1 MHTDAISNH
10 LSDEVD
16 CFAAVLAGAVTEP
29 KLWNRP
35 VRACPEWDLR
45 KLTEHLGAVHRRTSG
60 SLRYGKAG
68 RVPTAEFPR
77 PGIELRD
84 WFIEG
89 GRDLLDALDQ
99 PPENETWTFDPTNRT
114 VGFWLRRQ
122 THETL
127 IHRCDAEA
135 AVDQV
140 IDIPADLAADGVA
153 EVLNV
158 MVRLRVAEG
167 HVKLPADP
175 VTFRATDTGDSW
187 TLDGSTPGGDPVA
200 TVDGT
205 AAELYLALWKRLP
218 TDTLQIT
225 GDEGTANALLA
236 SSLTP

>member
-1 MHTDAISNH
+1 MNPDALLNC

-16 CFAAVLAGAVTEP
+16 RFVAVLAEAVADSN
-29 KLWNRP
+29 LWTRP

-45 KLTEHLGAVHRRTSG
+45 KLTEHLGAVHRGTTG

-68 RVPTAEFPR
+68 RVRTAEFPN
-77 PGIELRD
+77 PGAELQE

-99 PPENETWTFDPTNRT
+99 PPETETWSFDPTNHT

-127 IHRCDAEA
+127 IHRWDAEA
-135 AVDQV
+135 AVDQLT
-140 IDIPADLAADGVA
+140 DIPAELAADGVA
-153 EVLNV
+153 EVLEV

-167 HVKLPADP
+167 HVPLPAGA
-175 VTFRATDTGDSW
+175 VTFRATDTSDSW
-187 TLDGSTPGGDPVA
+187 TLDGATPGGDSVA

-205 AAELYLALWKRLP
+205 ATALYLALWKRLP
-218 TDTLQIT
+218 ADTLQMT
-225 GDEGTANALLA
+225 GDEPTANALLV

>member
-1 MHTDAISNH
+1 MHTDAILNQ

-16 CFAAVLAGAVTEP
+16 RFAAVLAGAVTEP
-29 KLWNRP
+29 HLWSRP
-35 VRACPEWDLR
+35 VSSCPEWDLR

-60 SLRYGKAG
+60 SLRHGKAG
-68 RVPTAEFPR
+68 RVSTAEFPH
-77 PGIELRD
+77 PGTELRE
-84 WFIEG
+84 WFIDG

-99 PPENETWTFDPTNRT
+99 PPESETWTFDPTNHT

-127 IHRCDAEA
+127 IHRWDAEA
-135 AVDQV
+135 AVDQLTE
-140 IDIPADLAADGVA
+140 IPAELAADGVA
-153 EVLNV
+153 EVLDV

-167 HVKLPADP
+167 YVSLPADA

-187 TLDGSTPGGDPVA
+187 TLDGSKPGGDPVA

-218 TDTLQIT
+218 TNTLEIT